1 MVTLAFVL
9 AGLLALAAFVLLV
22 IDARIAAKNRPDFD
36 DEYEEYEGEEYEA
49 AQLSEPRRSQRPP
62 RTRMPEE
69 VDAAPRSAQLRAK
82 DAEEEAG
89 LRSAAIPWP
98 AVNPEEHEPAEDP
111 DQSAVDYQ
119 DNDEPLDVEVEEDLH
134 EVPQVEADEL
144 EEASDT
150 PEGEP
155 EAGAAHL
162 GKPEP
167 VKETATE
174 DTDLE
179 ESPADEHAAHTG
191 RFAALS
197 SSLASGLPGA
207 HRRERRAWAEERGFS
222 FQRGDEYLSEEW
234 NRGVA
239 AGQTQA
245 RDVVSGTVDGYEMH
259 VVDLNGSAVMAIRRP
274 TGATGVVVDMH
285 RGLTLEDA
293 TRAINGSIDQSGAPR
308 DDETKVLRNF
318 LLSLGGS
325 RGVNSDLVPV
335 DEVAGFGVM
344 ANDAGPAQRFLDA
357 RVKEALQE
365 LPDSVVA
372 VWTESCWVLAEFI
385 RANHREDWE
394 ATIAPLS
401 KIADA
406 ACTLPP
412 ATNAGQAIAAE
423 ELYPG
428 RLMAPAGQKPEN
440 DAAEQAEEL
449 AEEMP
454 KVTRPEEPLDLPTRS
469 TIVSRGV
476 VEPHIVG
483 VDDVEP
489 IAAGEKADL
498 PDDGTRVL
506 RDLSRGSSIFDD
518 LALELG
524 TDPLSDIPMMDDE
537 KDEELADT
545 EAEAEA
551 EVEVDTDVEPEAEVE
566 ADAEV
571 DAEVAEAE
579 LVAEAAESELSS
591 AEPVDVEVVDAD
603 TDDADNPT
611 DPEEEKN

>member
-1 MVTLAFVL
+1 MVTVAFVL

-36 DEYEEYEGEEYEA
+36 DEYEEYEDEEFEA
-49 AQLSEPRRSQRPP
+49 AQVRSTPRARGTRPP

-69 VDAAPRSAQLRAK
+69 VARQPRSAQLRAEE
-82 DAEEEAG
+82 DTEEAG
-89 LRSAAIPWP
+89 LSSAAIPWP
-98 AVNPEEHEPAEDP
+98 AVDP
-111 DQSAVDYQ
+111 DQSGVDYQ

-134 EVPQVEADEL
+134 EVPQVEVDEL
-144 EEASDT
+144 DEASET
-150 PEGEP
+150 PEDEP
-155 EAGAAHL
+155 EAGAADL
-162 GKPEP
+162 GNTES
-167 VKETATE
+167 VKDAATE

-179 ESPADEHAAHTG
+179 ESPEEEHAAANTG

-259 VVDLNGSAVMAIRRP
+259 LVDLNGSAVMAIRRP

-308 DDETKVLRNF
+308 GDETKVLRNF

-335 DEVAGFGVM
+335 DELAGFGVM
-344 ANDAGPAQRFLDA
+344 SNDAGPAHRFLDA

-365 LPDSVVA
+365 LPESVVA
-372 VWTESCWVLAEFI
+372 VWTESCWVLAEFM

-401 KIADA
+401 KLADA

-423 ELYPG
+423 EFNPG
-428 RLMAPAGQKPEN
+428 RLMAPAGQKPESS
-440 DAAEQAEEL
+440 AGAEGEEQV
-449 AEEMP
+449 EEKP

-469 TIVSRGV
+469 AIVSRGV

-524 TDPLSDIPMMDDE
+524 TDPLADIPMMEDAQDDASSE
-537 KDEELADT
+537 PEVV
-545 EAEAEA
+545 AEA
-551 EVEVDTDVEPEAEVE
+551 
-566 ADAEV
+566 
-571 DAEVAEAE
+571 VAEAE
-579 LVAEAAESELSS
+579 PVATAAESDPRGG
-591 AEPVDVEVVDAD
+591 EPVDVEVVEAEFDNAD
-603 TDDADNPT
+603 TDDSDNS
-611 DPEEEKN
+611 EEEKN

>member
-69 VDAAPRSAQLRAK
+69 VDAAPRSAQLRAQ

-98 AVNPEEHEPAEDP
+98 AVNP

-134 EVPQVEADEL
+134 EVPQVETDEL
-144 EEASDT
+144 EEASEN

-155 EAGAAHL
+155 EVGAADL
-162 GKPEP
+162 GKPETA
-167 VKETATE
+167 KETATE

-179 ESPADEHAAHTG
+179 ESPADEDTTANTG

-259 VVDLNGSAVMAIRRP
+259 LVDLNGSAVMAIRRP

-308 DDETKVLRNF
+308 GDETKVLRNF

-428 RLMAPAGQKPEN
+428 RLMAPAGQKPES

-489 IAAGEKADL
+489 IAAGEQADL

-524 TDPLSDIPMMDDE
+524 TDPLSDIPMMEDE
-537 KDEELADT
+537 KEEELADT
-545 EAEAEA
+545 EAEA
-551 EVEVDTDVEPEAEVE
+551 EAEVE

-579 LVAEAAESELSS
+579 LVAEAAESEVSS

>member
-69 VDAAPRSAQLRAK
+69 VDVAPRSTQLRAQ

-98 AVNPEEHEPAEDP
+98 AVNP

-134 EVPQVEADEL
+134 EVPQVETDEL
-144 EEASDT
+144 EEASEN

-155 EAGAAHL
+155 EAGAADL
-162 GKPEP
+162 GKPETA
-167 VKETATE
+167 KETATE

-179 ESPADEHAAHTG
+179 ESPADEDTAANTG

-259 VVDLNGSAVMAIRRP
+259 LVDLNGSAVMAIRRP

-308 DDETKVLRNF
+308 GDETKVLRNF

-428 RLMAPAGQKPEN
+428 RLMAPAGQKPES

-489 IAAGEKADL
+489 IAAGEQADL

-537 KDEELADT
+537 KEEELADT

-551 EVEVDTDVEPEAEVE
+551 DVEPEAEVE

-579 LVAEAAESELSS
+579 LVAEAAESEVSS

>member
-69 VDAAPRSAQLRAK
+69 VDAAPRSTQLRAQ

-98 AVNPEEHEPAEDP
+98 AVNP

-144 EEASDT
+144 EEASEN

-155 EAGAAHL
+155 EAGAADL
-162 GKPEP
+162 GNPETA
-167 VKETATE
+167 KETATE
-174 DTDLE
+174 HTDLE
-179 ESPADEHAAHTG
+179 ESPADEDAAANTG

-259 VVDLNGSAVMAIRRP
+259 LVDLNGSAVMAIRRP

-308 DDETKVLRNF
+308 GDETKVLRNF

-412 ATNAGQAIAAE
+412 ATNAGQAITAE

-428 RLMAPAGQKPEN
+428 RLMAPAGQKPES

-524 TDPLSDIPMMDDE
+524 TDPLADIPMMDDE
-537 KDEELADT
+537 KEEELADT

-551 EVEVDTDVEPEAEVE
+551 DVEPEAEL
-566 ADAEV
+566 DAELA

-579 LVAEAAESELSS
+579 LVAEAAESEVSS
-591 AEPVDVEVVDAD
+591 AEPVDVEVVDVD

>member
-69 VDAAPRSAQLRAK
+69 VDAAPRSAQLRAQ

-98 AVNPEEHEPAEDP
+98 AVNP

-155 EAGAAHL
+155 EAGAADL
-162 GKPEP
+162 GNSETAQ
-167 VKETATE
+167 ETATE

-179 ESPADEHAAHTG
+179 ESPADEDTAANTG

-259 VVDLNGSAVMAIRRP
+259 LVDLNGSAVMAIRRP

-308 DDETKVLRNF
+308 GDETKVLRNF

-428 RLMAPAGQKPEN
+428 RLMAPAGQKPES

-489 IAAGEKADL
+489 IAAGEQADL

-537 KDEELADT
+537 KEEELADT

-551 EVEVDTDVEPEAEVE
+551 EADAEPEAEVE

-579 LVAEAAESELSS
+579 VAEAELVAEAAESEVSS

>member
-69 VDAAPRSAQLRAK
+69 VDAAPRSAQLRAQ

-98 AVNPEEHEPAEDP
+98 AVNP

-144 EEASDT
+144 EEASEN

-155 EAGAAHL
+155 EVGAADL
-162 GKPEP
+162 GKPETA
-167 VKETATE
+167 KETATE
-174 DTDLE
+174 HADLE
-179 ESPADEHAAHTG
+179 ESPADEDTAANTG

-234 NRGVA
+234 NRGVT

-259 VVDLNGSAVMAIRRP
+259 LVDLNGSAVMAIRRP

-308 DDETKVLRNF
+308 GDETKVLRNF

-365 LPDSVVA
+365 LPDAVVA

-428 RLMAPAGQKPEN
+428 RLMAPAGQKPES

-537 KDEELADT
+537 KEEELADT

-551 EVEVDTDVEPEAEVE
+551 ELDAEL
-566 ADAEV
+566 ADAELA

-579 LVAEAAESELSS
+579 LVAEAAESEVSS

-603 TDDADNPT
+603 SDDADNPT

>member
-69 VDAAPRSAQLRAK
+69 VDAAPRSAQLRAQ

-98 AVNPEEHEPAEDP
+98 AVNP

-155 EAGAAHL
+155 EAGAADL
-162 GKPEP
+162 GNSETAQ
-167 VKETATE
+167 ETATE

-179 ESPADEHAAHTG
+179 ESPADEDTAANTG

-259 VVDLNGSAVMAIRRP
+259 LVDLNGSAVMAIRRP

-308 DDETKVLRNF
+308 GDETKVLRNF

-428 RLMAPAGQKPEN
+428 RLMAPAGQKPES

-489 IAAGEKADL
+489 IAAGEQADL

-537 KDEELADT
+537 KEEELADT
-545 EAEAEA
+545 EA
-551 EVEVDTDVEPEAEVE
+551 EAEVE

-579 LVAEAAESELSS
+579 VAEAELVAEAAESEVSS

>member
-69 VDAAPRSAQLRAK
+69 VDAAPRSAQLRAQ

-98 AVNPEEHEPAEDP
+98 AVNP

-155 EAGAAHL
+155 EAGAADL
-162 GKPEP
+162 GNSETAQ
-167 VKETATE
+167 ETATE

-179 ESPADEHAAHTG
+179 ESPADEDTAANTG

-259 VVDLNGSAVMAIRRP
+259 LVDLNGSAVMAIRRP

-308 DDETKVLRNF
+308 GDETKVLRNF

-428 RLMAPAGQKPEN
+428 RLMAPAGQKPEG
-440 DAAEQAEEL
+440 DAAEQAEES

-537 KDEELADT
+537 KEEELADT

-551 EVEVDTDVEPEAEVE
+551 DVEPEAEVE

-579 LVAEAAESELSS
+579 LVAEAAESEVSS

>member
-69 VDAAPRSAQLRAK
+69 VDAAPRSAQLRAQ

-98 AVNPEEHEPAEDP
+98 AVNP

-155 EAGAAHL
+155 EAGAADL
-162 GKPEP
+162 GNSETAQ
-167 VKETATE
+167 ETATE

-179 ESPADEHAAHTG
+179 ESPADEDTAANTG

-259 VVDLNGSAVMAIRRP
+259 LVDLNGSAVMAIRRP

-308 DDETKVLRNF
+308 GDETKVLRNF

-365 LPDSVVA
+365 LPDAVVA

-428 RLMAPAGQKPEN
+428 RLMAPAGQKPES

-489 IAAGEKADL
+489 IAAGEQADL

-537 KDEELADT
+537 KEEELADT

-551 EVEVDTDVEPEAEVE
+551 EADAEPEAEVE

-579 LVAEAAESELSS
+579 VAEAELVAEAAESEVSS

>member
-69 VDAAPRSAQLRAK
+69 VDAAPRSAQLRAQ

-98 AVNPEEHEPAEDP
+98 AVNP

-134 EVPQVEADEL
+134 EVPQVETDEL
-144 EEASDT
+144 EEASEN

-155 EAGAAHL
+155 EAGAADL
-162 GKPEP
+162 DNSETAQ
-167 VKETATE
+167 ETATE

-179 ESPADEHAAHTG
+179 ESPADEDTAANTG

-259 VVDLNGSAVMAIRRP
+259 LVDLNGSAVMAIRRP

-308 DDETKVLRNF
+308 GDETKVLRNF

-428 RLMAPAGQKPEN
+428 RLMAPAGQKPES

-489 IAAGEKADL
+489 IAAGEQADL

-537 KDEELADT
+537 KEEELADT

-551 EVEVDTDVEPEAEVE
+551 DVEPEAEVE

-579 LVAEAAESELSS
+579 LVAEAAESEVSS

>member
-69 VDAAPRSAQLRAK
+69 VDAAPRSAQLRAQ

-98 AVNPEEHEPAEDP
+98 AVNP

-144 EEASDT
+144 EEASEN

-155 EAGAAHL
+155 EVGAADL
-162 GKPEP
+162 GKPES
-167 VKETATE
+167 VQDAATE
-174 DTDLE
+174 HTDLE
-179 ESPADEHAAHTG
+179 ESPADEDTAANTG

-259 VVDLNGSAVMAIRRP
+259 LVDLNGSAVMAIRRP

-308 DDETKVLRNF
+308 GDETKVLRNF

-428 RLMAPAGQKPEN
+428 RLMAPAGQKPES
-440 DAAEQAEEL
+440 DAAEQTEEL

-489 IAAGEKADL
+489 IAAGEQADL

-524 TDPLSDIPMMDDE
+524 TDPLSDIPMMEDE
-537 KDEELADT
+537 KEEELADT

-551 EVEVDTDVEPEAEVE
+551 DVEPEAEVE

-579 LVAEAAESELSS
+579 LVAEAAESEVSS

>member
-69 VDAAPRSAQLRAK
+69 VDAAPRSTQLRAQ

-98 AVNPEEHEPAEDP
+98 AVNP

-155 EAGAAHL
+155 EAGAADL
-162 GKPEP
+162 GNSETAQ
-167 VKETATE
+167 ETATE

-179 ESPADEHAAHTG
+179 ESPADEDTAANTG

-259 VVDLNGSAVMAIRRP
+259 LVDLNGSAVMAIRRP

-308 DDETKVLRNF
+308 GDETKVLRNF

-335 DEVAGFGVM
+335 DEVVGFGVM
-344 ANDAGPAQRFLDA
+344 ANDAGPAHRFLDA

-365 LPDSVVA
+365 LPDAVVA

-428 RLMAPAGQKPEN
+428 RLMAPAGQKPES

-489 IAAGEKADL
+489 IAAGEQADL

-537 KDEELADT
+537 KEEELADT

-551 EVEVDTDVEPEAEVE
+551 EADAEPEAEVE

-579 LVAEAAESELSS
+579 VAEAELVAEAAESEVSS